1 MNRKEKLF
9 WVNIIKRNKGFML
22 LQLCLLLCS
31 SGFGILGAYLYMKIV
46 DALTEFEFKT
56 SIWLCV
62 LYVAINVIGLII
74 SLGVSWV
81 SKTTS
86 NCVDIYIKK
95 QLFDNIISQKGKKI
109 LLTDSSEYTTLL
121 LSDSSKV
128 SEVINGLVMPSL
140 LSLFRAVGLI
150 VFLAI
155 VEWRLLIVA
164 LVIQPIIMLLQKKA
178 KQSLEE
184 NADIGRESTLSF
196 IAAIKEY
203 TSHLFEIVML
213 KKHDY
218 FYDSFENKLVRQ
230 KKYEKKITML
240 EAKNDTIIEFFI
252 MLSTVVI
259 IAFGGYEVCKG
270 RITIGALM
278 LYVQYYS
285 GLLSPFGVI
294 LQNIFDYVS
303 VRPSLKKIIDYL
315 HVEDVATGKKMDGTF
330 ITYKDVDFAYD
341 EKEILKNVN
350 LKLNLGDTY
359 GVFGESGSGKST
371 FCKLLV
377 GFLEPTNG
385 NIIYGSVDSK
395 DVDKNELFNQVCYIS
410 QEGYLL
416 NDTIYNNITL
426 GQECDKN
433 TFEQILR
440 KVNLFHFVNEL
451 PEKENTIVGDNG
463 ALISGGQKKRIIL
476 ARAILNKAPI
486 VILDEPTTGLDE
498 KNAKEVVRNLMDEF
512 SKSLVVV
519 ISHQMDIIE
528 LCNTKYRLHDQKIE
542 QV

>member
-1 MNRKEKLF
+1 
-9 WVNIIKRNKGFML
+9 
-22 LQLCLLLCS
+22 
-31 SGFGILGAYLYMKIV
+31 MKIV

>member
-1 MNRKEKLF
+1 
-9 WVNIIKRNKGFML
+9 
-22 LQLCLLLCS
+22 
-31 SGFGILGAYLYMKIV
+31 
-46 DALTEFEFKT
+46 
-56 SIWLCV
+56 
-62 LYVAINVIGLII
+62 
-74 SLGVSWV
+74 
-81 SKTTS
+81 
-86 NCVDIYIKK
+86 
-95 QLFDNIISQKGKKI
+95 
-109 LLTDSSEYTTLL
+109 
-121 LSDSSKV
+121 
-128 SEVINGLVMPSL
+128 
-140 LSLFRAVGLI
+140 
-150 VFLAI
+150 
-155 VEWRLLIVA
+155 
-164 LVIQPIIMLLQKKA
+164 
-178 KQSLEE
+178 
-184 NADIGRESTLSF
+184 
-196 IAAIKEY
+196 
-203 TSHLFEIVML
+203 
-213 KKHDY
+213 
-218 FYDSFENKLVRQ
+218 
-230 KKYEKKITML
+230 
-240 EAKNDTIIEFFI
+240 
-252 MLSTVVI
+252 
-259 IAFGGYEVCKG
+259 
-270 RITIGALM
+270 M

>member
-109 LLTDSSEYTTLL
+109 LHTDSSEYTTLL

-278 LYVQYYS
+278 LYVQYCS

-294 LQNIFDYVS
+294 LQNVFDYAS

-330 ITYKDVDFAYD
+330 ITYNDVDFAYD

-433 TFEQILR
+433 TFEQILC

-498 KNAKEVVRNLMDEF
+498 KNAKEVVQNLMDEF

-528 LCNTKYRLHDQKIE
+528 LCNTRYRLHDQKIE